1 MQQLDAAGITCNFGL
16 PGLTNGTTT
25 TYTIGANFVHAIKGK
40 TNTKGSGSNTA
51 TPTTDGNTGAAF
63 VAVPAG
69 SSTACYGCVFVWGVN
84 LSDTVT
90 VYQGT
95 ITETTIA
102 ADGANT
108 SFKVNPQFPSIPADV
123 CPFAYTVVRVGSS
136 GSAFTMGSTSLASGS
151 NIYVA
156 HQDIAQLPDRLQP

>member
-1 MQQLDAAGITCNFGL
+1 MNGIDAGGLTAQFGK

-25 TYTIGANFVHAIKGK
+25 TYTIGATFAYAIKGLSYS
-40 TNTKGSGSNTA
+40 KGSGSNAT

-69 SSTACYGCVFVWGVN
+69 SSSACYGAVFVWAVN
-84 LSDTVT
+84 SGGTVS

-95 ITETTIA
+95 TAATTIA

-108 SFKVNPQFPSIPADV
+108 AFITNPQFPSIPDTV
-123 CPFAYTVVRVGSS
+123 CPFAYTIVRVGSS
-136 GSAFTMGSTSLASGS
+136 GAAFTMGSTALASGS

-156 HQDIAQLPDRLQP
+156 HQDIAALPDRTKP

>member
-1 MQQLDAAGITCNFGL
+1 MQGFDAGGVTMNFGL
-16 PGLTNGTTT
+16 PGLTAGTTT
-25 TYTIGANFVHAIKGK
+25 TYTIGTAFVHAIKGK
-40 TNTKGSGSNTA
+40 SNSKGTASNAT

-63 VAVPAG
+63 TAVPAG
-69 SSTACYGCVFVWGVN
+69 SSSACYGCVFVWAVN

-95 ITETTIA
+95 ITPTTIA

-108 SFKVNPQFPSIPADV
+108 SFIVNPQFPSIPDTV

-136 GSAFTMGSTSLASGS
+136 GAAFTMGSTSLASGS

-156 HQDIAQLPDRLQP
+156 HQDIASLPDRLQP

>member
-1 MQQLDAAGITCNFGL
+1 MQALDLAGITCNFGI

-25 TYTIGANFVHAIKGK
+25 TYTIGAAFIHAIRGKINSKG
-40 TNTKGSGSNTA
+40 TGSNVA

-69 SSTACYGCVFVWGVN
+69 SSSACYGCVFVWCVN

-108 SFKVNPQFPSIPADV
+108 SFKVNPSFPNIPADV
-123 CPFAYTVVRVGSS
+123 CPFAYTIVRVGSS
-136 GSAFTMGSTSLASGS
+136 GAAFTMGGTSLASGS

-156 HQDIAQLPDRLQP
+156 HQDIAALPDRLQP